1 MAEQAADSGSRRVPI
16 GQHSV
21 SIDEDVAYLE
31 IQGGFVFPEVVE
43 FHRQLEGI
51 IRRHGRCFVIVDRR
65 KMVGSY
71 SAEMRRFVAE
81 WNRSHRATSVVLID
95 DGLARRGGL
104 SLIFAAIRLF
114 RREELPLRIV
124 GTEAAARAA
133 IDEDRRRLSLSFT

>member
-1 MAEQAADSGSRRVPI
+1 MAENPADSGSRRLVPI
-16 GQHSV
+16 GPHCV
-21 SIDEDVAYLE
+21 TLDEDVAYLE
-31 IQGGFVFPEVVE
+31 IQGGFVFPEMVE

-65 KMVGSY
+65 KMIGSY
-71 SAEMRRFVAE
+71 SPEMRRYVAE

-114 RREELPLRIV
+114 RKEELPLRIV

-133 IDEDRRRLSLSFT
+133 IDEDRRRLNFI